1 MGEAKRRETFSQRI
15 RREQPFCI
23 FCGGSTPSETV
34 EHYPPRS
41 IFDGKHRPR
50 GLEFGACKE
59 CNEAS
64 READLVVA
72 MLSRMMPDS
81 KSETG
86 RAEVQRLINSAL
98 RIPGFSKEVR
108 PERDQL
114 GTLVRYRDIAAQ
126 LPSWKFLRIDGA
138 IVARSM
144 TIFASKLG
152 LALHTA
158 TTGRILPPT
167 GAVAVQWYSNLQAYQ
182 DALPKEFLAM
192 CGPGRTLRQGDF
204 EVGEQFRVA
213 SVLPEESGLMSGHFA
228 VFRESFAVL
237 MFATE
242 EPEEVHKGWSVSP
255 GFLKRP
261 LLVVPV
267 PQTVNLGGR
276 GADNGEVD

>member
-23 FCGGSTPSETV
+23 FCGGKTPSETV

-50 GLEFGACKE
+50 GLEFGACRV

-72 MLSRMMPDS
+72 MLSRMMPSS
-81 KSETG
+81 KTEAG

-98 RIPGFSKEVR
+98 RIPGLSKELA
-108 PERDQL
+108 PEPDQL
-114 GTLVRYRDIAAQ
+114 GTLIRYRKIAAQ
-126 LPSWKFLRIDGA
+126 LPSWKFIRIGGP

-152 LALHTA
+152 LALHCA
-158 TTGRILPPT
+158 TTGRILSTT
-167 GAVAVQWYSNLQAYQ
+167 GGIAVQWFSNLQAYQ
-182 DALPKEFLAM
+182 DELPREFLAM
-192 CGPGRTLRQGDF
+192 CGHGRTLSQGSF
-204 EVGEQFRVA
+204 EVGDQFRAA
-213 SVLPEESGLMSGHFA
+213 SIVPDDSGSMSAHFA

-237 MFATE
+237 MYATE
-242 EPEEVHKGWSVSP
+242 QPDHDLKGWSVSP

-261 LLVVPV
+261 S
-267 PQTVNLGGR
+267 R
-276 GADNGEVD
+276 

>member
-1 MGEAKRRETFSQRI
+1 MGEAKQRKTFSQRI
-15 RREQPFCI
+15 REDQPFCI
-23 FCGGSTPSETV
+23 FCGGGTPSETV

-41 IFDGKHRPR
+41 IFDGKHRRR
-50 GLEFGACKE
+50 GMEFGACKE

-72 MLSRMMPDS
+72 MLSRMMPDTRT
-81 KSETG
+81 EAG

-98 RIPGFSKEVR
+98 RIPGFSKEVH

-114 GTLVRYRDIAAQ
+114 GTLIRYRDIAAQ
-126 LPSWKFLRIDGA
+126 LPTWKFLRIDGP

-144 TIFASKLG
+144 TIFGSKLG
-152 LALHTA
+152 LALHRA
-158 TTGRILPPT
+158 TTGRILSTT
-167 GAVAVQWYSNLQAYQ
+167 GVIAVQWYSNLQVYQ

-192 CGPGRTLRQGDF
+192 CGPGKTLRQGNF

-213 SVLPEESGLMSGHFA
+213 SVVPDDSGLMSGHFA

-242 EPEEVHKGWSVSP
+242 EPEEAHKGWSVSP

-261 LLVVPV
+261 LTVVPV
-267 PQTVNLGGR
+267 QRTL
-276 GADNGEVD
+276 

>member
-1 MGEAKRRETFSQRI
+1 MGEAKQRESFSQRI

-23 FCGGSTPSETV
+23 FCGGGTPSETV

-50 GLEFGACKE
+50 GLEFGSCKQ

-81 KSETG
+81 KTVAG
-86 RAEVQRLINSAL
+86 RAEVQKLIHSVL
-98 RIPGFSKEVR
+98 RIPGFSREVR
-108 PERDQL
+108 PEGDQL
-114 GTLVRYRDIAAQ
+114 GTLIRHRDIAAQ
-126 LPSWKFLRIDGA
+126 LPSWNFLRIDGP

-158 TTGRILPPT
+158 TTGRILPTT
-167 GAVAVQWYSNLQAYQ
+167 GAVAIQWYSNLQAYQ

-192 CGPGRTLRQGDF
+192 CGPGRTLRQGNF

-213 SVLPEESGLMSGHFA
+213 SVLPEDSGSMSAHFA
-228 VFRESFAVL
+228 VFRQSFAVF

-242 EPEEVHKGWSVSP
+242 ELDEVQRGWAISP

-261 LLVVPV
+261 LTVIPV
-267 PQTVNLGGR
+267 QQT
-276 GADNGEVD
+276 

>member
-1 MGEAKRRETFSQRI
+1 MGEGKQRRTFSQRI
-15 RREQPFCI
+15 REDQPNCI
-23 FCGGSTPSETV
+23 FCGGDTPSETV

-41 IFDGKHRPR
+41 IFDGKHRPK
-50 GLEFGACKE
+50 GMEFGACKE

-81 KSETG
+81 KTEAG
-86 RAEVQRLINSAL
+86 RAEVRKLIRSVL
-98 RIPGFSKEVR
+98 QIPGFADEVQ

-114 GTLVRYRDIAAQ
+114 GTLIRHRDIAAQ
-126 LPSWKFLRIDGA
+126 LPSWNFLRVDGP

-144 TIFASKLG
+144 TIFGAKLG

-158 TTGRILPPT
+158 TTSRILSAG
-167 GAVAVQWYSNLQAYQ
+167 GAVTVRWYSNLNAYQ
-182 DALPKEFLAM
+182 GELPNEFLAI

-213 SVLPEESGLMSGHFA
+213 SVVPDDSGGSMSGHFA
-228 VFRESFAVL
+228 TFRQSFGVL

-242 EPEEVHKGWSVSP
+242 KPNGVLKGWSVSP

-261 LLVVPV
+261 LTMAPV
-267 PQTVNLGGR
+267 QQTLS
-276 GADNGEVD
+276 